1 MPVANKIP
9 GVVERPLPAN
19 KCREVDG
26 LSSIQI
32 ALKMRNFGFVIRLGV
47 ILAAAIAT
55 WTAPPTG
62 YLSLTKAETITS
74 QINLQLLNKAVGGQA
89 LRADLK
95 STSLQL
101 ATLMIV
107 PSPKL
112 DWRSQRRSSQ
122 QELLELSL
130 TELRGGKAA
139 LPPVYLNRFPANL
152 TSLNSPQ
159 LRKDIFIKT
168 VLPLVLRA
176 NAEVRLERAGVPGI
190 NTSEGQSYG

>member
-1 MPVANKIP
+1 MK
-9 GVVERPLPAN
+9 
-19 KCREVDG
+19 
-26 LSSIQI
+26 
-32 ALKMRNFGFVIRLGV
+32 NFGLVIRLGV
-47 ILAAAIAT
+47 ILAAAIVIC
-55 WTAPPTG
+55 TASATG
-62 YLSLTKAETITS
+62 YLSHTKAETVTS
-74 QINLQLLNKAVGGQA
+74 KINLQLLNKAVGGQD

-101 ATLMIV
+101 ATLMIL

-112 DWRSQRRSSQ
+112 DWPSQRRSSQ
-122 QELLELSL
+122 QELLDLSL

-139 LPPVYLNRFPANL
+139 VPPVYLNRFPADL

-176 NAEVRLERAGVPGI
+176 NSEVRLERQRMLALIQRAQENSGPDGL
-190 NTSEGQSYG
+190 TPPERAFLARLAA